1 MLKKVKLQLSV
12 FSFSC
17 LLMVEYGFTPATHA
31 QFQNHQA
38 PKSLKS
44 KQVYPCIKID
54 RITNRYTP
62 PLLYI
67 FMNSCIKEGK
77 YAGAVQ
83 FFALAGTYSSY
94 DTKRVADITARQA
107 HSALLQEFFAVL
119 NKKQLDRL
127 FKELDKTLSDKNKL
141 PIVCTK
147 IKSIG
152 APDYYPEY
160 MINHGLR
167 AVTGQNKADSE
178 QPTGNGLITDFNA
191 ADAWAKSLDGYLH
204 CPN

>member
-1 MLKKVKLQLSV
+1 MLKITKLQLAA

-17 LLMVEYGFTPATHA
+17 LLMGGGLTSIADA
-31 QFQNHQA
+31 QTQSHQI
-38 PKSLKS
+38 PERLKS
-44 KQVYPCIKID
+44 KQVYTCIKIE
-54 RITNRYTP
+54 RATNKYTP
-62 PLLYI
+62 PLLYV

-77 YAGAVQ
+77 YADAVH

-94 DTKRVADITARQA
+94 DTKRVADVTAHQA
-107 HSALLQEFFAVL
+107 HSVLLQEFFAVL
-119 NKKQLDRL
+119 NKKQLNRL
-127 FKELDKTLSDKNKL
+127 FKELNKTLSDKNKL

-167 AVTGQNKADSE
+167 AVTGQNKAESE
-178 QPTGNGLITDFNA
+178 QPAGNGLITDFNA